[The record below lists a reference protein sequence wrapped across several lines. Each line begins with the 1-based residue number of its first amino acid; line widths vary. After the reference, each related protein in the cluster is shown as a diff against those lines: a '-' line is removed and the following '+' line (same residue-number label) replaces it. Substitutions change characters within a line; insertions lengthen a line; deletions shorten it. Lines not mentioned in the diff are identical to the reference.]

1 MLSKRTAPAAFEAT
15 AQKKSA
21 SFLLKKLALF
31 MNGSDG
37 RY

>member
-1 MLSKRTAPAAFEAT
+1 MLSKRKAPAAFEAT
-15 AQKKSA
+15 AQKNA
-21 SFLLKKLALF
+21 SFSSKKLALF